1 MVSALDSRWNGMG
14 LNAVRVNFIKFW
26 VKHKPSTAHLFIRV
40 IKKNAYGRVAYMLD
54 ITL

>member
-26 VKHKPSTAHLFIRV
+26 LKHKPSTAHLFIRV
-40 IKKNAYGRVAYMLD
+40 IKKMHMGELHTCW
-54 ITL
+54 I